1 MPERS
6 APFVGVPL
14 NATARVAPP
23 PTHGIAPVNTPH
35 SSRQD
40 LYYWKCDRPA
50 AFHGTAQGAAR
61 AAQPETVARV
71 RDLLTRHLGQA
82 PAALRDGGGQ
92 GNHATFVADV
102 AGRSYFVRIE
112 DGPEQDDYMTV
123 ESEVMARVRALGVPT
138 PQLFATDATRREVP
152 FAWQIME
159 LVAEPDLNR
168 LFKAGTLDTDRVA
181 EQLGRLIATWQ
192 AVPVEGFGPFEVGRV
207 GTDRTL
213 RGLHSS
219 YTGYFFTRLDAHLAF
234 LVDREFLAPA
244 RATEIRA
251 GIETHHSLL
260 DLSAGCLV
268 HTDIALWNV
277 LGTVDKITAVID
289 WDDCIAGDPMDDL
302 ALLGCFHNGAFLRR
316 AFTGYAAV
324 RALPDNHVA
333 RFWLHLLRN
342 MIFKAVIRV
351 GAGYFKLD
359 GEFFLIGAAGT
370 GSSLREQTQSRI
382 DAALR
387 GLRENRDPFT
397 L

>member
-1 MPERS
+1 MPR
-6 APFVGVPL
+6 P
-14 NATARVAPP
+14 
-23 PTHGIAPVNTPH
+23 
-35 SSRQD
+35 SRQD
-40 LYYWKCDRPA
+40 IYYWKCDRQA

-61 AAQPETVARV
+61 ATQPETVARV
-71 RDLLTRHLGQA
+71 RTLLTRHLGQA
-82 PAALRDGGGQ
+82 PTVLRDGGGQ
-92 GNHATFVADV
+92 GNHATWVAEV
-102 AGRSYFVRIE
+102 TGRRYFVRIE

-138 PQLFATDATRREVP
+138 PRLFATDATRREVP

-168 LFKAGTLDTDRVA
+168 TFKAGTLDTDQVA

-192 AVPVEGFGPFEVGRV
+192 AAPVEGFGPFDVDRLR
-207 GTDRTL
+207 TDRTL

-219 YTGYFFTRLDAHLAF
+219 YAGYFFTRLDAHLAF
-234 LVDREFLAPA
+234 LVDREFLEPD
-244 RATEIRA
+244 RADEIRTEIESHRA
-251 GIETHHSLL
+251 LL
-260 DLSAGCLV
+260 DLPAGCLV
-268 HTDIALWNV
+268 HKDIALWNV
-277 LGTVDKITAVID
+277 LGTESKVTAVID

-302 ALLGCFHNGAFLRR
+302 TLLGCFHDGAFLRR
-316 AFTGYAAV
+316 AFTGYVAV

-359 GEFFLIGAAGT
+359 GGFFLIGAAGT
-370 GSSLREQTQSRI
+370 GSSLREQTLSRI